1 MGRQKDIVCKVHG
14 PAEVA
19 LACRHVTAGVACGW
33 HTGIRDGTHPDAWC
47 DRCDEQLAN
56 RSEWTLEMARQH
68 DMGVTCAYC
77 YDLAK
82 QRNRDLPAYT
92 RGKKAALTEPEQR
105 KLREYA
111 LERIAGLQETARAK
125 LRFDDYERWDF
136 DEEARTLSFTDPERA
151 TLVADVRIVGGFDP
165 DRETFAWSWAT
176 HADTGLLVAGLD
188 TLRMFGEVR
197 AIAHVTTTDWRASL
211 SDAWE
216 MTGVAGYLLG
226 CQGVYRADFDDS
238 YWFMLLSN
246 WRQSR
251 RGRTSP
257 GGFTR
262 DT

>member
-19 LACRHVTAGVACGW
+19 LACRHVTAGIACGW
-33 HTGIRDGTHPDAWC
+33 HTGIREGKHPDAWC

-56 RSEWTLEMARQH
+56 RGEWTLEMARQQ
-68 DMGVTCAYC
+68 DMAVTCAYC

-82 QRNRDLPAYT
+82 QRNRDLPAYA
-92 RGKKAALTEPEQR
+92 RGKKSALTEPEQR

-111 LERIAGLQETARAK
+111 LERIAGIQESARQK
-125 LRFDDYERWDF
+125 LRFDEYARWDF
-136 DEEARTLSFTDPERA
+136 DEGARTLAFTDPDRP
-151 TLVADVRIVGGFDP
+151 TLVADVRLVGGYDP
-165 DRETFAWSWAT
+165 GRDTWAWAWTS
-176 HADTGLLVAGLD
+176 HAESGLLIAGLD
-188 TLRMFGEVR
+188 QLRMFGEVR
-197 AIAHVTTTDWRASL
+197 AMDPLVSGEWPASL

-216 MTGVAGYLLG
+216 MTGIAGYLLA
-226 CQGVYRADFDDS
+226 CQGVYRADFDDR

-257 GGFTR
+257 GGFIR
-262 DT
+262 E